1 MLHLLKRQRFFLR
14 FFLPVVLAVLVGM
27 GFDYAVQQRT
37 QAIQLKAL
45 QSQEKDIEVAA
56 KAEAISRKL
65 LEIKLRLAQTLTASK
80 DRRVDEAKAYQLHTL
95 IVDEMAALEK
105 DLTTLTTAH
114 DFSHVQAHY
123 PAALSAFQEFRQFA
137 LMSSD
142 QMSIDQSLAGE
153 HLISATAYYGA
164 FALRMGDIARTFM
177 DHALQNAA
185 AIRSQLQDFNRRMRI
200 YSTLAALVFLALWF
214 GLSLSTSRQLDRLNL
229 ILQKLSR
236 GESGLSGYKTFAQI
250 KAMAARKGTL
260 IGDMADAV
268 LAFQKTQDERRVA
281 LAELHD
287 REELHANIISQAPIG
302 IVVLDMQTLQF
313 VSFNDATNESL
324 GYTREEFSQMNLY
337 DLQLDPDTAK
347 VDQRLQ
353 RIQAEGGQD
362 FETQRRDK
370 SGNVRDFWVSMRPL
384 HMHDRECMT
393 GIWVDIT
400 NRKQS
405 ERELARYRDELEQ
418 LVAERTLDLEKTS
431 QALAQQTLEL
441 QHTNAQLRSAK
452 AMADEANQAKS
463 AFLAN
468 MSHEIRTPMN
478 AIIGLTHLIRRD
490 TTNPH
495 QRQQLDKVSGAAMH
509 LLAVIND
516 ILDFSK
522 IEAGKMALDPTDF
535 ELEKVVSNVF
545 TITGDKAEAKGLEV
559 MAELAGVPPLLHGDG
574 VRLGQILTNF
584 MGNAVKFTERG
595 SVSLHAFVTHREDN
609 EVRLRFEV
617 RDTGIGLSP
626 EQQGKLFL
634 AFQQADVSTT
644 RTHGGTGLGL
654 AISRRLAHL
663 MGGQVG
669 VRSEPGKGS
678 TFWFEAP
685 FGISTQAAA
694 PRHVQALPPSTRV
707 LVVDDMEEAREL
719 LADLL
724 TQLGARA
731 DAVSS
736 GTLALQ
742 AVAQADEVGDP
753 YELVLTDWL
762 MPDLNG
768 TQTWHQICA
777 LPLRHRPACI
787 LVSGS
792 LSCPADEVDAGRF
805 AAFLPKPVLPTAL
818 EEVLVRVWN
827 RAQTPAEG
835 TPALPADAS
844 VHFAPGLRLLLAE
857 DNALNQ
863 EVACEL
869 LQQLGF
875 AVDVAG
881 DGLIAVDHARQQHY
895 DLILMDIQMPHLDGL
910 QATRQIR
917 ALPGHAQTPIV
928 AMTANAFAED
938 RAAALAAGMN
948 DHLPKPV
955 DPAQLARVLAH
966 QLPHAVEAAGTGAYP
981 VAVPSTLTP
990 TDEARMRVQLQAVAG
1005 FQLQQGLRSLGNHF
1019 AALVRLLQR
1028 IVVEHHQ
1035 DARKAL
1041 HAWQTGDQQEALRTV
1056 HTLKGLAGTAG
1067 LTDLQTAAQQAEAR
1081 LQSTPQEGQGADTA
1095 QALRDLEG
1103 RLQQLVQSLR
1113 FVVDASA
1120 GTAGDGGDAG
1130 VKGSAPATD
1139 AGQLQEALRKL
1150 RPLLASDD
1158 LDASAAYAD
1167 LHPAMVQHY
1176 PDRAQALAQAIDG
1189 FDFVQAL
1196 ALLDATQPPAS
1207 DTPNTTLASAPER
1220 PPSAT

>member
-1 MLHLLKRQRFFLR
+1 MLLLLKRQRFFLR

-27 GFDYAVQQRT
+27 GFDYAVQQHT
-37 QAIQLKAL
+37 QTVQRKAL
-45 QSQEKDIEVAA
+45 QSQEEDIQVAA

-65 LEIKLRLAQTLTASK
+65 LEIKLRLTQTLTVSK
-80 DRRVDEAKAYQLHTL
+80 YREVDEAKAYQLHGL

-105 DLTTLTTAH
+105 DLTGLTTAH
-114 DFSHVQAHY
+114 DFSHVSTHY
-123 PAALSAFQEFRQFA
+123 PAALRAFQEFRQFA

-142 QMSIDQSLAGE
+142 QMAIDQSAAGE
-153 HLISATAYYGA
+153 HLISATAYYGV
-164 FALRMGDIARTFM
+164 FALRMGDIAKTFM
-177 DHALQNAA
+177 DHAIENAA
-185 AIRSQLQDFNRRMRI
+185 STRNQLQDFDRRMRL

-214 GLSLSTSRQLDRLNL
+214 VLSRSTSRQLDRLNT

-236 GESGLSGYKTFAQI
+236 GESGLSDYKTFSRI
-250 KAMAARKGTL
+250 KAMAAREGTL
-260 IGDMADAV
+260 IGDMANAV
-268 LAFQKTQDERRVA
+268 LAFQKTQDERRLA

-313 VSFNDATNESL
+313 VSFNDATYESL
-324 GYTREEFSQMNLY
+324 GYTREEFSLMNLY
-337 DLQLDPDTAK
+337 DLQLDPDRSK
-347 VDQRLQ
+347 VDEKLQ
-353 RIQAEGGQD
+353 RIQAQGGLD

-370 SGNVRDFWVSMRPL
+370 AGSVRDFWVSMRPL
-384 HMHDRECMT
+384 HLHDRDCMT

-400 NRKQS
+400 SRKQS

-559 MAELAGVPPLLHGDG
+559 MAELAGVPPILHGDG
-574 VRLGQILTNF
+574 MRLGQILTNF

-595 SVSLHAFVTHREDN
+595 SVSLHAFVTHREAN
-609 EVRLRFEV
+609 QVRLRFEV

-654 AISRRLAHL
+654 AISRRLADL
-663 MGGQVG
+663 MDGQVG

-685 FGISTQAAA
+685 FGISSQAAA
-694 PRHVQALPPSTRV
+694 PQHVQALPPSTRV

-719 LADLL
+719 LADML
-724 TQLGARA
+724 THLGARA

-736 GTLALQ
+736 GAQAVQ
-742 AVAQADEVGDP
+742 AVAQADELCDP

-762 MPDLNG
+762 MPGLNG
-768 TQTWHQICA
+768 TQTWQQICA
-777 LPLRHRPACI
+777 LPLQHRPACI

-792 LSCPADEVDAGRF
+792 LSCPADEVDAGPF

-818 EEVLVRVWN
+818 EDVLVRVWN
-827 RAQTPAEG
+827 HAQLPEAAA
-835 TPALPADAS
+835 PALAADAP
-844 VHFAPGLRLLLAE
+844 VRFTPGLQLLLAE
-857 DNALNQ
+857 DNTLNQ
-863 EVACEL
+863 EVAGEL
-869 LQQLGF
+869 LRQLGF

-881 DGLIAVDHARQQHY
+881 DGVIAVERARERHY

-955 DPAQLARVLAH
+955 DPAQLARVLARL
-966 QLPHAVEAAGTGAYP
+966 LPHAVDATGAP
-981 VAVPSTLTP
+981 PTPSVATSAPTLV
-990 TDEARMRVQLQAVAG
+990 DEAQVRAQLQGVAG
-1005 FQLQQGLRSLGNHF
+1005 FQLEQGLRSLGNNF

-1028 IVVEHHQ
+1028 MVVEHPH
-1035 DARKAL
+1035 DAQKAL
-1041 HAWQTGDQQEALRTV
+1041 QAWQSGDLAETQHIL

-1067 LTDLQTAAQQAEAR
+1067 LTGLQVAAQQAEAR
-1081 LQSTPQEGQGADTA
+1081 VQATPQGGVDADT
-1095 QALRDLEG
+1095 QHALQDLDV
-1103 RLQQLVQSLR
+1103 RLQQLVQSLH
-1113 FVVDASA
+1113 FVLDAAAEPTS
-1120 GTAGDGGDAG
+1120 
-1130 VKGSAPATD
+1130 VAPAAD
-1139 AGQLQEALRKL
+1139 AEHLRAGLRAL

-1158 LDASAAYAD
+1158 LDASAAYAG
-1167 LHPAMVQHY
+1167 LHPAMLQHY
-1176 PDRAQALAQAIDG
+1176 PDCAQALAQAIDG

-1196 ALLDATQPPAS
+1196 ALLDAILAAGDGGGSS
-1207 DTPNTTLASAPER
+1207 DTAPANTPAPT
-1220 PPSAT
+1220 PSLG

>member
-1 MLHLLKRQRFFLR
+1 MLLLLKRQRFFLR

-27 GFDYAVQQRT
+27 GFDYAVQQHT
-37 QAIQLKAL
+37 QTVQRKAL
-45 QSQEKDIEVAA
+45 QSQEEDIQVAA

-65 LEIKLRLAQTLTASK
+65 LEIKLRLTQTLTVSK
-80 DRRVDEAKAYQLHTL
+80 YREVDEAKAYQLHGL

-105 DLTTLTTAH
+105 DLTALTTAH
-114 DFSHVQAHY
+114 DFSHVSTHY
-123 PAALSAFQEFRQFA
+123 PAALRAFQEFRQFA

-142 QMSIDQSLAGE
+142 QMAIDQSAAGE
-153 HLISATAYYGA
+153 HLISATAYYGV
-164 FALRMGDIARTFM
+164 FALRMGDIAKTFM
-177 DHALQNAA
+177 DHAIENAA
-185 AIRSQLQDFNRRMRI
+185 TTRNQLQDFDRRMRL

-214 GLSLSTSRQLDRLNL
+214 VLSRSTSRQLDQLNT

-236 GESGLSGYKTFAQI
+236 GESGLSDYKTFSRI
-250 KAMAARKGTL
+250 KAMAAREGTH
-260 IGDMADAV
+260 IGDMANAV
-268 LAFQKTQDERRVA
+268 LAFQKTQDERRLA

-302 IVVLDMQTLQF
+302 IVVLDLQTLQF
-313 VSFNDATNESL
+313 VSFNDATYESL

-337 DLQLDPDTAK
+337 DLQLNSDRSK
-347 VDQRLQ
+347 VDAKLR
-353 RIQAEGGQD
+353 RIQALGGQD

-370 SGNVRDFWVSMRPL
+370 AGNVRDFWVSMRPL
-384 HMHDRECMT
+384 HLHDRDCMT

-400 NRKQS
+400 SRKQS

-559 MAELAGVPPLLHGDG
+559 MAELAGVPPILHGDG
-574 VRLGQILTNF
+574 MRLGQILTNF

-595 SVSLHAFVTHREDN
+595 SVSLHAFVTHREAN
-609 EVRLRFEV
+609 QVRLRFEV

-654 AISRRLAHL
+654 AISRRLADL
-663 MGGQVG
+663 MDGQVG
-669 VRSEPGKGS
+669 VRSEPGRGS

-685 FGISTQAAA
+685 FGISSQAAA
-694 PRHVQALPPSTRV
+694 PQHVQALPPSTRV

-719 LADLL
+719 LADML
-724 TQLGARA
+724 THLGARA

-736 GTLALQ
+736 GALAVQ
-742 AVAQADEVGDP
+742 AVAQADELGDP

-762 MPDLNG
+762 MPGLNG
-768 TQTWHQICA
+768 TQTWQQICA
-777 LPLRHRPACI
+777 LPLQHRPACI

-792 LSCPADEVDAGRF
+792 LSCPADEVDAGPF

-818 EEVLVRVWN
+818 EDVLVRVWN
-827 RAQTPAEG
+827 HAQLPEAAA
-835 TPALPADAS
+835 PALAADAP
-844 VHFAPGLRLLLAE
+844 VRFTPGLQLLLAE

-863 EVACEL
+863 EVAGEL
-869 LQQLGF
+869 LRQLGF

-881 DGLIAVDHARQQHY
+881 DGTIAVERARERHY

-955 DPAQLARVLAH
+955 DPAQLARVLARL
-966 QLPHAVEAAGTGAYP
+966 LPHSVDATGAAP
-981 VAVPSTLTP
+981 TPSVATSTP
-990 TDEARMRVQLQAVAG
+990 TLAHETQMRAQLQSVVG
-1005 FQLQQGLRSLGNHF
+1005 FQLEQGLRSLGNNF

-1028 IVVEHHQ
+1028 MVMEHPQ
-1035 DARKAL
+1035 DAQKAL
-1041 HAWQTGDQQEALRTV
+1041 QAWQGGDLAETQRIL

-1067 LTDLQTAAQQAEAR
+1067 LTGLQVAAQQAEAR
-1081 LQSTPQEGQGADTA
+1081 VQAAPPGGLDADAQHALQ
-1095 QALRDLEG
+1095 DLDA
-1103 RLQQLVQSLR
+1103 RLHQLVQSLH

-1120 GTAGDGGDAG
+1120 QTT
-1130 VKGSAPATD
+1130 STAPAASAD
-1139 AGQLQEALRKL
+1139 HLRQGLRTL

-1158 LDASAAYAD
+1158 LDASAAYAE
-1167 LHPAMVQHY
+1167 LHPAMLQHY

-1189 FDFVQAL
+1189 FDFLQAL
-1196 ALLDATQPPAS
+1196 ALLDAILASADGGSSSDTPPAS
-1207 DTPNTTLASAPER
+1207 TQMPAAP
-1220 PPSAT
+1220 AG

>member
-1 MLHLLKRQRFFLR
+1 MLLLLKRQRFFLR

-27 GFDYAVQQRT
+27 GFDYAVQRHTQTVQR
-37 QAIQLKAL
+37 KAL
-45 QSQEKDIEVAA
+45 QSQEEDIQVAA

-65 LEIKLRLAQTLTASK
+65 LEIKLRLTQTLTVSK
-80 DRRVDEAKAYQLHTL
+80 YREVDEAKAYQLHGL

-105 DLTTLTTAH
+105 DLTGLTTAH
-114 DFSHVQAHY
+114 DFSHVSTHY
-123 PAALSAFQEFRQFA
+123 PAALRAFQEFRQFA

-142 QMSIDQSLAGE
+142 QMAIDQSAAGE
-153 HLISATAYYGA
+153 HLISATAYYGV
-164 FALRMGDIARTFM
+164 FALRMGDIAKTFM
-177 DHALQNAA
+177 DHAIENAA
-185 AIRSQLQDFNRRMRI
+185 STRNQLQDFDRRMRL

-214 GLSLSTSRQLDRLNL
+214 VLSRSTSRQLDRLNT

-236 GESGLSGYKTFAQI
+236 GESGLSDYKTFSRI
-250 KAMAARKGTL
+250 KAMAAREGTL
-260 IGDMADAV
+260 IGDMANAV
-268 LAFQKTQDERRVA
+268 LAFQKTQDERRLA

-313 VSFNDATNESL
+313 VSFNDATYESL
-324 GYTREEFSQMNLY
+324 GYTREEFSLMNLY
-337 DLQLDPDTAK
+337 DLQLDPDRSK
-347 VDQRLQ
+347 VDEKLQ
-353 RIQAEGGQD
+353 RIQAQGGLD

-370 SGNVRDFWVSMRPL
+370 AGNVRDFWVSMRPL
-384 HMHDRECMT
+384 HLHDRDCMT

-400 NRKQS
+400 SRKQS

-559 MAELAGVPPLLHGDG
+559 MAELAGVPPILHGDG
-574 VRLGQILTNF
+574 MRLGQILTNF

-595 SVSLHAFVTHREDN
+595 SVSLHAFVTQREAN
-609 EVRLRFEV
+609 QVRLRFEV

-654 AISRRLAHL
+654 AISRRLADL
-663 MGGQVG
+663 MDGQVG

-685 FGISTQAAA
+685 FGISSQAAA
-694 PRHVQALPPSTRV
+694 PQHVQALPPSTRV

-719 LADLL
+719 LADML
-724 TQLGARA
+724 THLGARA

-736 GTLALQ
+736 GAQAVQ
-742 AVAQADEVGDP
+742 AVAQADELGDP

-762 MPDLNG
+762 MPGLNG
-768 TQTWHQICA
+768 TQTWQQICA
-777 LPLRHRPACI
+777 LPLQHRPACI

-792 LSCPADEVDAGRF
+792 LSCPADEVDAGPF

-818 EEVLVRVWN
+818 EDVLVRVWN
-827 RAQTPAEG
+827 HAQLPEAAA
-835 TPALPADAS
+835 PALATDAP
-844 VHFAPGLRLLLAE
+844 VRFTPGLQLLLAE

-863 EVACEL
+863 EVAGEL
-869 LQQLGF
+869 LRQLGF

-881 DGLIAVDHARQQHY
+881 DGAIAVERARERHY

-917 ALPGHAQTPIV
+917 ALPSHAQTPIV

-955 DPAQLARVLAH
+955 DPAQLARVLARL
-966 QLPHAVEAAGTGAYP
+966 LPHAVDATGAP
-981 VAVPSTLTP
+981 PTPSVATSAPTLV
-990 TDEARMRVQLQAVAG
+990 DEAQVRAQLQGVAG
-1005 FQLQQGLRSLGNHF
+1005 FQLEQGLRSLGNNF

-1028 IVVEHHQ
+1028 MVVEHPH
-1035 DARKAL
+1035 DAQKAL
-1041 HAWQTGDQQEALRTV
+1041 QAWQGGDLAETQRIL

-1067 LTDLQTAAQQAEAR
+1067 LTGLQVAAQQAEAR
-1081 LQSTPQEGQGADTA
+1081 VQAAPPGGLDADAQHALQ
-1095 QALRDLEG
+1095 DLDA
-1103 RLQQLVQSLR
+1103 RLHQLVQSLH

-1120 GTAGDGGDAG
+1120 QTT
-1130 VKGSAPATD
+1130 STAPAASAD
-1139 AGQLQEALRKL
+1139 HLRQGLRTL

-1158 LDASAAYAD
+1158 LDASAAYAE
-1167 LHPAMVQHY
+1167 LHPAMLQHY

-1189 FDFVQAL
+1189 FDFLQAL
-1196 ALLDATQPPAS
+1196 ALLDAILASADGGSSSDTPPAS
-1207 DTPNTTLASAPER
+1207 TQMPAAP
-1220 PPSAT
+1220 AG

>member
-1 MLHLLKRQRFFLR
+1 MLLLLKRQRFFLR

-27 GFDYAVQQRT
+27 GFDYAVQQHT
-37 QAIQLKAL
+37 QTVQRKAL
-45 QSQEKDIEVAA
+45 QSQEEDIQVAA

-65 LEIKLRLAQTLTASK
+65 LEIKLRLTQTLTVSK
-80 DRRVDEAKAYQLHTL
+80 YREVDEAKAYQLHGL

-105 DLTTLTTAH
+105 DLTGLTTAH
-114 DFSHVQAHY
+114 DFSHVSTHY
-123 PAALSAFQEFRQFA
+123 PAALRAFQEFRQFA

-142 QMSIDQSLAGE
+142 QMAIDQSAAGE
-153 HLISATAYYGA
+153 HLISATAYYGV
-164 FALRMGDIARTFM
+164 FALRMGDIAKTFM
-177 DHALQNAA
+177 DHAIENAA
-185 AIRSQLQDFNRRMRI
+185 STRNQLQDFDRRMRL

-214 GLSLSTSRQLDRLNL
+214 VLSRSTSRQLDRLNT

-236 GESGLSGYKTFAQI
+236 GESGLSDYKTFSRI
-250 KAMAARKGTL
+250 KAMAAREGTL
-260 IGDMADAV
+260 IGDMANAV
-268 LAFQKTQDERRVA
+268 LAFQKTQDERRLA

-313 VSFNDATNESL
+313 VSFNDATYESL
-324 GYTREEFSQMNLY
+324 GYTREEFSLMNLY
-337 DLQLDPDTAK
+337 DLQLDPDRSK
-347 VDQRLQ
+347 VDEKLQ
-353 RIQAEGGQD
+353 RIQAQGGLD

-370 SGNVRDFWVSMRPL
+370 AGSVRDFWVSMRPL
-384 HMHDRECMT
+384 HLHDRDCMT

-400 NRKQS
+400 SRKQS

-559 MAELAGVPPLLHGDG
+559 MAELAGVPPILHGDG
-574 VRLGQILTNF
+574 MRLGQILTNF

-595 SVSLHAFVTHREDN
+595 SVSLHAFVTHREAN
-609 EVRLRFEV
+609 QVRLRFEV

-654 AISRRLAHL
+654 AISRRLADL
-663 MGGQVG
+663 MDGQVG

-685 FGISTQAAA
+685 FGISSQAAA
-694 PRHVQALPPSTRV
+694 PQHVQALPPSTRV

-719 LADLL
+719 LADML
-724 TQLGARA
+724 THLGARA

-736 GTLALQ
+736 GAQAVQ
-742 AVAQADEVGDP
+742 AVAQADELCDP

-762 MPDLNG
+762 MPGLNG
-768 TQTWHQICA
+768 TQTWQQICA
-777 LPLRHRPACI
+777 LPLQHRPACI

-792 LSCPADEVDAGRF
+792 LSCPADEVDAGPF

-818 EEVLVRVWN
+818 EDVLVRVWN
-827 RAQTPAEG
+827 HAQLPEAAA
-835 TPALPADAS
+835 PALAADAP
-844 VHFAPGLRLLLAE
+844 VRFTPGLQLLLAE
-857 DNALNQ
+857 DNTLNQ
-863 EVACEL
+863 EVAGEL
-869 LQQLGF
+869 LRQLGF
-875 AVDVAG
+875 AVDMAG
-881 DGLIAVDHARQQHY
+881 DGAIAVERARERHY

-955 DPAQLARVLAH
+955 DPAQLARVLARL
-966 QLPHAVEAAGTGAYP
+966 LPHAVDATG
-981 VAVPSTLTP
+981 STP
-990 TDEARMRVQLQAVAG
+990 TPSVATSPPTLQNEAQMRAQLQGVAG
-1005 FQLQQGLRSLGNHF
+1005 FQLEQGLRSLGNNF

-1028 IVVEHHQ
+1028 MVVEHPH
-1035 DARKAL
+1035 DAQKAL
-1041 HAWQTGDQQEALRTV
+1041 QAWQSGDLAETQRIL

-1067 LTDLQTAAQQAEAR
+1067 LTGLQVAAQQAEAR
-1081 LQSTPQEGQGADTA
+1081 VQATPQGGVDADT
-1095 QALRDLEG
+1095 QHALQDLDA
-1103 RLQQLVQSLR
+1103 RLQQLVQSLH
-1113 FVVDASA
+1113 FVLDAAAETTSA
-1120 GTAGDGGDAG
+1120 
-1130 VKGSAPATD
+1130 APATD
-1139 AGQLQEALRKL
+1139 ADLLREGLRAL

-1158 LDASAAYAD
+1158 LDASAAYAG
-1167 LHPAMVQHY
+1167 LHPAMLQHY
-1176 PDRAQALAQAIDG
+1176 PDHAQALAQAIDG

-1196 ALLDATQPPAS
+1196 ALLDAILATADGGASSDAAPAN
-1207 DTPNTTLASAPER
+1207 TPAPT
-1220 PPSAT
+1220 PSLG

>member
-1 MLHLLKRQRFFLR
+1 MLLLLKRQRFFLR

-27 GFDYAVQQRT
+27 GFDYAVQQHT
-37 QAIQLKAL
+37 QTVQRKAL
-45 QSQEKDIEVAA
+45 QSQEEDIQVAA

-65 LEIKLRLAQTLTASK
+65 LEIKLRLTQTLTVSK
-80 DRRVDEAKAYQLHTL
+80 YREVDEAKAYQLHGL

-105 DLTTLTTAH
+105 DLTGLTTAH
-114 DFSHVQAHY
+114 DFSHVSTHY
-123 PAALSAFQEFRQFA
+123 PAALRAFQEFRQFA

-142 QMSIDQSLAGE
+142 QMAIDQSAAGE
-153 HLISATAYYGA
+153 HLISATAYYGV
-164 FALRMGDIARTFM
+164 FALRMGDIAKTFM
-177 DHALQNAA
+177 DHAIENAA
-185 AIRSQLQDFNRRMRI
+185 STRNQLQDFDRRMRL

-214 GLSLSTSRQLDRLNL
+214 VLSRSTSRQLDRLNT

-236 GESGLSGYKTFAQI
+236 GESGLSDYKTFSRI
-250 KAMAARKGTL
+250 KAMAAREGTL
-260 IGDMADAV
+260 IGDMANAV
-268 LAFQKTQDERRVA
+268 LAFQKTQDERRLA

-313 VSFNDATNESL
+313 VSFNDATYESL
-324 GYTREEFSQMNLY
+324 GYTREEFSLMNLY
-337 DLQLDPDTAK
+337 DLQLDPDRSK
-347 VDQRLQ
+347 VDEKLQ
-353 RIQAEGGQD
+353 RIQAQGGLD

-370 SGNVRDFWVSMRPL
+370 AGSVRDFWVSMRPL
-384 HMHDRECMT
+384 HLHDRDCMT

-400 NRKQS
+400 SRKQS

-522 IEAGKMALDPTDF
+522 IEAGRMALDPTDF

-559 MAELAGVPPLLHGDG
+559 MAELAGVPPILHGDG
-574 VRLGQILTNF
+574 MRLGQILTNF

-595 SVSLHAFVTHREDN
+595 SVSLHAFVTHREAN
-609 EVRLRFEV
+609 QVRLRFEV

-654 AISRRLAHL
+654 AISRRLADL
-663 MGGQVG
+663 MDGQVG

-685 FGISTQAAA
+685 FGISSQAAA
-694 PRHVQALPPSTRV
+694 PQHVQALPPSTRV

-719 LADLL
+719 LADML
-724 TQLGARA
+724 THLGARA

-736 GTLALQ
+736 GAQAVQ
-742 AVAQADEVGDP
+742 AVAQADELCDP

-762 MPDLNG
+762 MPGLNG
-768 TQTWHQICA
+768 TQTWQQICA
-777 LPLRHRPACI
+777 LPLQHRPACI

-792 LSCPADEVDAGRF
+792 LSCPADEVDAGPF

-818 EEVLVRVWN
+818 EDVLVRVWN
-827 RAQTPAEG
+827 HAQLPEAAA
-835 TPALPADAS
+835 PALAADAP
-844 VHFAPGLRLLLAE
+844 VRFTPGLQLLLAE
-857 DNALNQ
+857 DNTLNQ
-863 EVACEL
+863 EVAGEL
-869 LQQLGF
+869 LRQLGF
-875 AVDVAG
+875 AVDMAG
-881 DGLIAVDHARQQHY
+881 DGAIAVERARERHY

-955 DPAQLARVLAH
+955 DPAQLARVLARL
-966 QLPHAVEAAGTGAYP
+966 LPHAVDATGA
-981 VAVPSTLTP
+981 TP
-990 TDEARMRVQLQAVAG
+990 TPSVATSTPTLQNEAQMRAQLQGVAG
-1005 FQLQQGLRSLGNHF
+1005 FQLEQGLRSLGNNF

-1028 IVVEHHQ
+1028 MVVEHPH
-1035 DARKAL
+1035 DAQKAL
-1041 HAWQTGDQQEALRTV
+1041 QAWQSGDLAETQRIL

-1067 LTDLQTAAQQAEAR
+1067 LTGLQVAAQQAEAR
-1081 LQSTPQEGQGADTA
+1081 VQATPQGGVDADT
-1095 QALRDLEG
+1095 QHALQDLDV
-1103 RLQQLVQSLR
+1103 RLQQLVQSLH
-1113 FVVDASA
+1113 FVLDAAAEPTS
-1120 GTAGDGGDAG
+1120 
-1130 VKGSAPATD
+1130 VAPAAD
-1139 AGQLQEALRKL
+1139 ADHLRAGLRAL

-1158 LDASAAYAD
+1158 LDASAAYAG
-1167 LHPAMVQHY
+1167 LHPAMLQHY

-1196 ALLDATQPPAS
+1196 ALLDAILATADGGGSS
-1207 DTPNTTLASAPER
+1207 DTAPANTPAPT
-1220 PPSAT
+1220 PSLG

>member
-1 MLHLLKRQRFFLR
+1 MR
-14 FFLPVVLAVLVGM
+14 FFLPVVLALLLSTGVE
-27 GFDYAVQQRT
+27 YAVQQRT
-37 QAIQLKAL
+37 QTVQLKAL
-45 QSQEKDIEVAA
+45 QTQEEDIQVAA

-65 LEIKLRLAQTLTASK
+65 LEIKLRLAQTLAASK
-80 DRRVDEAKAYQLHTL
+80 ARRVDEAQAYQLHSL

-105 DLTTLTTAH
+105 DLTALTTTH
-114 DFSHVQAHY
+114 DFPHVQPHY

-164 FALRMGDIARTFM
+164 FALRMGDIAKTFM
-177 DHALQNAA
+177 DHAIQNAA
-185 AIRSQLQDFNRRMRI
+185 DTRQELQNFHNQVLV

-214 GLSLSTSRQLDRLNL
+214 AMSRSTSQQLDRLNH
-229 ILQKLSR
+229 ILQKLAR
-236 GESGLSGYKTFAQI
+236 GESGFSDYKTFVQI
-250 KAMAARKGTL
+250 KTVAARKGTL
-260 IGDMADAV
+260 IGDMADTV
-268 LAFQKTQDERRVA
+268 LAFQKTQDERRLA
-281 LAELHD
+281 LTELHD
-287 REELHANIISQAPIG
+287 REELHVNIVSQAPIG

-324 GYTREEFSQMNLY
+324 GYTREEFSQMSLY
-337 DLQLDPDTAK
+337 DLQLDPDTRK
-347 VDQRLQ
+347 VDEKLQ
-353 RIQAEGGQD
+353 QILAEGGQD

-370 SGNVRDFWVSMRPL
+370 NGNIRDFWVSMRPL
-384 HMHDRECMT
+384 HMHDRDCMT

-405 ERELARYRDELEQ
+405 ERELTRYRDELEQ

-452 AMADEANQAKS
+452 AMADEASQAKS

-478 AIIGLTHLIRRD
+478 AIIGLTHLIQRD

-495 QRQQLDKVSGAAMH
+495 QRQQLNKVSGAAMH

-559 MAELAGVPPLLHGDG
+559 MAELKGVPPILHGDG

-595 SVSLHAFVTHREDN
+595 SVSLHAFVTRSEGDQ
-609 EVRLRFEV
+609 VRLRFEV
-617 RDTGIGLSP
+617 RDTGIGLSQ
-626 EQQGKLFL
+626 EQQSKLFL

-654 AISRRLAHL
+654 AISRRLSNL

-669 VRSEPGKGS
+669 VRSELGKGS

-685 FGISTQAAA
+685 FGISAQAAA
-694 PRHVQALPPSTRV
+694 PQNVQALPPGTRV

-719 LADLL
+719 LADML
-724 TQLGARA
+724 THLGARA

-736 GTLALQ
+736 GALALQ

-762 MPDLNG
+762 MPGLNG

-777 LPLRHRPACI
+777 MPLQHRPACI

-792 LSCPADEVDAGRF
+792 LSCPADEVDAGPF
-805 AAFLPKPVLPTAL
+805 GAFLPKPVLPTAL
-818 EEVLVRVWN
+818 EEVLLRVWN
-827 RAQTPAEG
+827 RAQTPEAPPPPLTTDE
-835 TPALPADAS
+835 P
-844 VHFAPGLRLLLAE
+844 VHFTPGLRLLLAE

-863 EVACEL
+863 EVASEL
-869 LQQLGF
+869 LRQLGF

-881 DGLIAVDHARQQHY
+881 DGLIAVELASQQHY

-917 ALPGHAQTPIV
+917 ALPGHSQTPIV

-955 DPAQLARVLAH
+955 DPAQLARVLARL
-966 QLPHAVEAAGTGAYP
+966 LPGAVEAAGTPAP
-981 VAVPSTLTP
+981 PAIAPSPPALAN
-990 TDEARMRVQLQAVAG
+990 EAHMRTQLQAVAG
-1005 FQLQQGLRSLGNHF
+1005 FQMRQGLRSLGNNF

-1035 DARKAL
+1035 DAQNAL
-1041 HAWQTGDQQEALRTV
+1041 QAWQTGDLAETQRIV

-1067 LTDLQTAAQQAEAR
+1067 LTGLQVAAQQAEAK
-1081 LQSTPQEGQGADTA
+1081 LQAAPQHDGRDDATA
-1095 QALRDLEG
+1095 QALHSLDV
-1103 RLQQLVQSLR
+1103 RLQQLVQSLH
-1113 FVVDASA
+1113 FVVEATDVA
-1120 GTAGDGGDAG
+1120 GT
-1130 VKGSAPATD
+1130 APATD
-1139 AGQLQEALRKL
+1139 AAHLQDGLRKI

-1158 LDASAAYAD
+1158 LDASAAYAE
-1167 LHPAMVQHY
+1167 LHPAMLQHY

-1189 FDFVQAL
+1189 FDFVRAL
-1196 ALLDATQPPAS
+1196 ALLDATLAQVDGAANALGAPAPAPP
-1207 DTPNTTLASAPER
+1207 P
-1220 PPSAT
+1220 

>member
-1 MLHLLKRQRFFLR
+1 MLLLIKRQRFFLR

-27 GFDYAVQQRT
+27 GFEYAVQQHT
-37 QAIQLKAL
+37 QTVQRKAL
-45 QSQEKDIEVAA
+45 QSQEEDIQVAA

-65 LEIKLRLAQTLTASK
+65 LEIKLRLTQTLTVSK
-80 DRRVDEAKAYQLHTL
+80 YREVDEAKAYQLHGL

-105 DLTTLTTAH
+105 DLTGLTTAH
-114 DFSHVQAHY
+114 DFSHVSTHY
-123 PAALSAFQEFRQFA
+123 PAALRAFQEFRQFA

-142 QMSIDQSLAGE
+142 QMAIDQSAAGE
-153 HLISATAYYGA
+153 HLISATAYYGV
-164 FALRMGDIARTFM
+164 FALRMGDIAKTFM
-177 DHALQNAA
+177 DHAIENAA
-185 AIRSQLQDFNRRMRI
+185 STRNQLQDFHRRMRL

-214 GLSLSTSRQLDRLNL
+214 LLSRSTSRQLDQLNT

-236 GESGLSGYKTFAQI
+236 GESGLSDYKTFSRI
-250 KAMAARKGTL
+250 KAMAAREGTH
-260 IGDMADAV
+260 IGDMANAV
-268 LAFQKTQDERRVA
+268 LAFQKTQDERRLA

-302 IVVLDMQTLQF
+302 IVVLDLQTLQF
-313 VSFNDATNESL
+313 VSFNDATYESL

-337 DLQLDPDTAK
+337 DLQLDPDRSK
-347 VDQRLQ
+347 VDAKLQ
-353 RIQAEGGQD
+353 RIQALGGQD

-370 SGNVRDFWVSMRPL
+370 AGNVRDFWVSMRPL
-384 HMHDRECMT
+384 HLHDRDCMT

-400 NRKQS
+400 SRKQS

-559 MAELAGVPPLLHGDG
+559 MAELAGVPPILHGDG
-574 VRLGQILTNF
+574 MRLGQILTNF

-595 SVSLHAFVTHREDN
+595 SVSLHAFVIHREATD
-609 EVRLRFEV
+609 VRLRFEV

-654 AISRRLAHL
+654 AISRRLADL

-669 VRSEPGKGS
+669 VRSEPGRGS

-694 PRHVQALPPSTRV
+694 TQHVQALPPSTRV

-719 LADLL
+719 LADML
-724 TQLGARA
+724 THLGARA

-736 GTLALQ
+736 GALALQ

-762 MPDLNG
+762 MPGLNG
-768 TQTWHQICA
+768 TQTWQQICA
-777 LPLRHRPACI
+777 LPLKHRPACI

-792 LSCPADEVDAGRF
+792 LSCPADEVDAGPF

-818 EEVLVRVWN
+818 DEVLVRVWN
-827 RAQTPAEG
+827 RAQLPETA
-835 TPALPADAS
+835 TPALTTDAPVRFTS
-844 VHFAPGLRLLLAE
+844 GLQLLLAE

-863 EVACEL
+863 EVAGEL
-869 LQQLGF
+869 LRQLGF

-881 DGLIAVDHARQQHY
+881 DGAMAVERAREHHY

-910 QATRQIR
+910 EATRQIR
-917 ALPGHAQTPIV
+917 TLPGHAQTPIV

-955 DPAQLARVLAH
+955 DPAQLARVLARL
-966 QLPHAVEAAGTGAYP
+966 LPHAVDADGAAPTP
-981 VAVPSTLTP
+981 SVAAPPPTLVNET
-990 TDEARMRVQLQAVAG
+990 RVRAQLQGVAG
-1005 FQLQQGLRSLGNHF
+1005 FQLEQGLRSLGNNF

-1028 IVVEHHQ
+1028 MVMEHPQ
-1035 DARKAL
+1035 DAQKAL
-1041 HAWQTGDQQEALRTV
+1041 QAWQGGDLAETQRIL

-1067 LTDLQTAAQQAEAR
+1067 LTGLQVAAQQAEAR
-1081 LQSTPQEGQGADTA
+1081 LQAAPPGGLDADT
-1095 QALRDLEG
+1095 QHALQDLDA
-1103 RLQQLVQSLR
+1103 RLQQVVQSLR

-1120 GTAGDGGDAG
+1120 QTT
-1130 VKGSAPATD
+1130 STAPAASAD
-1139 AGQLQEALRKL
+1139 HLRQGLRAL

-1158 LDASAAYAD
+1158 LDASAAYAE
-1167 LHPAMVQHY
+1167 LHPAMLQHY

-1189 FDFVQAL
+1189 FDFLQAL
-1196 ALLDATQPPAS
+1196 ALLDAILASADGGSSSDTPPAS
-1207 DTPNTTLASAPER
+1207 TQMPAAP
-1220 PPSAT
+1220 AG

>member
-1 MLHLLKRQRFFLR
+1 MLLLLKRQRFFLR
-14 FFLPVVLAVLVGM
+14 FFLPVVLAVLAGM

-37 QAIQLKAL
+37 QTVQQRVL
-45 QSQEKDIEVAA
+45 QSQEEDIKVAA
-56 KAEAISRKL
+56 QAEAISRRL
-65 LEIKLRLAQTLTASK
+65 LEIKLRLAQTLTAAK
-80 DRRVDEAKAYQLHTL
+80 ERKVDEAKAYQLHAR

-105 DLTTLTTAH
+105 DLTALTTAP
-114 DFSHVQAHY
+114 DFSHIREHY

-142 QMSIDQSLAGE
+142 QMSIDQSLASE
-153 HLISATAYYGA
+153 HLLSATAYYGV
-164 FALRMGDIARTFM
+164 FALRMGDIAKAFM
-177 DHALQNAA
+177 DHAIQNAA
-185 AIRSQLQDFNRRMRI
+185 STRNQLQDFDRRMRL

-214 GLSLSTSRQLDRLNL
+214 VLSRSTSRQLDRLNT

-236 GESGLSGYKTFAQI
+236 GESGLSDYKTFALI
-250 KAMAARKGTL
+250 KATAARQGTL
-260 IGDMADAV
+260 IGDMAHAV
-268 LAFQKTQDERRVA
+268 LAFQKAQDERRLA

-313 VSFNDATNESL
+313 VSFNDATYEPL
-324 GYTREEFSQMNLY
+324 GYTREEFSRMNLY
-337 DLQLDPDTAK
+337 DLQLDPDKSK
-347 VDQRLQ
+347 VDEKLR
-353 RIQAEGGQD
+353 RIQDQGGQD

-370 SGNVRDFWVSMRPL
+370 AGNVRDFWVSMRPL

-400 NRKQS
+400 SRKQS
-405 ERELARYRDELEQ
+405 ERELTRYRDELEQ

-441 QHTNAQLRSAK
+441 QHANAQLRGAK
-452 AMADEANQAKS
+452 AMADDANQAKS

-490 TTNPH
+490 TTHPH

-559 MAELAGVPPLLHGDG
+559 MAELAGVPAILHGDG

-595 SVSLHAFVTHREDN
+595 SVSLHASVVQREDTQ
-609 EVRLRFEV
+609 VRLRFEV

-626 EQQGKLFL
+626 EQQAKLFL

-654 AISRRLAHL
+654 AISRRLADL

-685 FGISTQAAA
+685 FGISTQAPA
-694 PRHVQALPPSTRV
+694 PHHAQALPPSTRV

-719 LADLL
+719 LADML
-724 TQLGARA
+724 THLGARA

-742 AVAQADEVGDP
+742 AVAQADKVGDP

-762 MPDLNG
+762 MPGLNG

-777 LPLRHRPACI
+777 MPLQHRPACI

-792 LSCPADEVDAGRF
+792 LSCPADEVDAGPF
-805 AAFLPKPVLPTAL
+805 SAFLPKPVLPTAL

-827 RAQTPAEG
+827 RAQGPETGAPA
-835 TPALPADAS
+835 PNADEP

-863 EVACEL
+863 EVAGEL
-869 LQQLGF
+869 LRQLGF

-881 DGLIAVDHARQQHY
+881 DGLIAVERARGQRY
-895 DLILMDIQMPHLDGL
+895 DLILMDIQMPRLDGL

-938 RAAALAAGMN
+938 RATALACGMN

-955 DPAQLARVLAH
+955 DPAQLARVLARL
-966 QLPHAVEAAGTGAYP
+966 LPGAVLAAGAPAPAPAT
-981 VAVPSTLTP
+981 VATVTATP
-990 TDEARMRVQLQAVAG
+990 GEEARMRTQLQAVPG
-1005 FQLQQGLRSLGNHF
+1005 FHLEQGLHSLGNNF

-1028 IVVEHHQ
+1028 LVVEHRQ

-1041 HAWQTGDQQEALRTV
+1041 QAWHTGEQAEALRTV

-1067 LTDLQTAAQQAEAR
+1067 LTGLHVAAQQAEAR
-1081 LQSTPQEGQGADTA
+1081 LQAAPRDGHDAATA
-1095 QALRDLEG
+1095 QALQDLDA

-1113 FVVDASA
+1113 FVVDAATDAA
-1120 GTAGDGGDAG
+1120 GTAPTGDVEQLRAG
-1130 VKGSAPATD
+1130 
-1139 AGQLQEALRKL
+1139 LHKL

-1158 LDASAAYAD
+1158 LDASAAYAE
-1167 LHPAMVQHY
+1167 LHPAMLQHC
-1176 PDRAQALAQAIDG
+1176 PDHAQALAQAIDG

-1196 ALLDATQPPAS
+1196 ALLDATLAAAENPSDAADARKPASTPPAAPPPAS
-1207 DTPNTTLASAPER
+1207 
-1220 PPSAT
+1220 